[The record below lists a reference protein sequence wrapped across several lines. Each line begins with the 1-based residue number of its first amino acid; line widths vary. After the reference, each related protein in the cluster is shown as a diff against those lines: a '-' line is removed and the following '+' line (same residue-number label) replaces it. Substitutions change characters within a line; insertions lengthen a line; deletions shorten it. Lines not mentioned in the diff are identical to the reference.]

1 MTTDPPRAGR
11 SAAGLLLARLALQN
25 LGRRK
30 GRTLLLCAA
39 VAVCTGAIFTGAVLM
54 RSIEDSMDLGFTR
67 MGADMLVVPAG
78 ALTNITAALLTAEP
92 SELSFDG
99 DTVSALER
107 LKGVARVA
115 PQRVFRTHQSG
126 IGHGHELV
134 DLVAFDPRRD
144 ITVQPWLQEHLN
156 RPFADGDVIVGA
168 RRDEPV
174 GSELLVFGRPVTV
187 YGRLGKTAV
196 GIHERGLFL
205 SFATMD
211 GMSGVI
217 QKSVGDAP
225 PARPKAVSGALIEL
239 TPDAT
244 EQQVRFA
251 ILANVKNVKVVS
263 GESILTSVRRGLSAL
278 LDSVLVLMVIMFLST
293 AAMAGF
299 VFSAVI
305 AERRRELGLLQAI
318 GARRGQIVGMLL
330 SEAAIAT
337 AVGGLMGCAA
347 GLLLMRLYERSLV
360 YSLDSIGVPF
370 VWVDTNTVFAIAGV
384 CVLASTV
391 IGAAG
396 AFLPAW
402 RATTREPY
410 DLVRSEG

>member
-1 MTTDPPRAGR
+1 MQER
-11 SAAGLLLARLALQN
+11 AAGGRPIRVLLASLALQN

-54 RSIEDSMDLGFTR
+54 RSIENSMDLGFTR
-67 MGADMLVVPAG
+67 LGADMLVVPTG

-92 SELSFDG
+92 SELSFDAK
-99 DTVSALER
+99 TVDGLEK

-115 PQRVFRTHQSG
+115 PQRVVRTHQAG

-134 DLVAFDPRRD
+134 DLIAFDPNRD
-144 ITVQPWLQEHLN
+144 ITVQPWLEQRLD
-156 RPFADGDVIVGA
+156 RPFAEGDVIVGG
-168 RRDEPV
+168 RREEPI
-174 GSELLVFGRPVTV
+174 GSEILIFGKPVTV

-211 GMSGVI
+211 VMSDAIRESIGEGAPVGSESVSGV
-217 QKSVGDAP
+217 
-225 PARPKAVSGALIEL
+225 LIEL
-239 TPDAT
+239 APNAT
-244 EQQVRFA
+244 VQQVRFA
-251 ILANVKNVKVVS
+251 ILANFKDLKVVS
-263 GESILTSVRRGLSAL
+263 GESILTSVRQGLSSL
-278 LDSVLVLMVIMFLST
+278 LDGALILMIVMFLST
-293 AAMAGF
+293 AAMVAF

-305 AERRRELGLLQAI
+305 AERRRELGLLQAV

-330 SEAAIAT
+330 SEAAMAT
-337 AVGGLMGCAA
+337 AVGGLAGCAS
-347 GLLLMRLYERSLV
+347 GVLLMRLYEHSLV
-360 YSLDSIGVPF
+360 YSLDSIGIPF
-370 VWVDTNTVFAIAGV
+370 VWAGWETALSIAAL
-384 CVLASTV
+384 CVIASTL

-402 RATTREPY
+402 RATRREPY
-410 DLVRSEG
+410 DLIRSEG